1 MIAIR
6 EATNAD
12 LPAMLEIYNDII
24 INTTAVYDYQ
34 PHTMEMRQQW
44 FAAKQEQGFPVYVA
58 EEDGII
64 YGFSTIGPFRNW
76 AAYKYSVEN
85 SIYVAASARGKGVGR
100 LLFPPIIQAA
110 VERNM
115 HTIVAGIDATNESSI
130 KLHERFGFIEV
141 AHFKQVGYKFGK
153 WLDLKFFQLLLQTP
167 ENPEEN

>member
-1 MIAIR
+1 MITIR
-6 EATNAD
+6 EATKED

-24 INTTAVYDYQ
+24 VNTTAVYDYQ
-34 PHTMEMRQQW
+34 PHTLEMRQQW
-44 FAAKQEQGFPVYVA
+44 FATKREQDLPVYVA
-58 EEDGII
+58 EEDGAI

-85 SIYVAASARGKGVGR
+85 SIYVATSARGKGIGK
-100 LLFPPIIQAA
+100 LLFPPIIKAA

-130 KLHERFGFIEV
+130 KLHERFGFVEV

-153 WLDLKFFQLLLQTP
+153 WLDLKFFQLLLNTP
-167 ENPEEN
+167 EKPEEN